1 MTSVGI
7 IANPAAGKDIRRL
20 VAFGTQID
28 SHEKVDIVRRVLL
41 GLDAMGVDRVWLMPD
56 TFGIGLR
63 ALEGLKGRLKLQ
75 TPLLQ
80 MPAEGTAEDSRLA
93 AHLMAEEGVACI
105 ITLGGD
111 GTNRAVAKGCGT
123 VPLIPISTGT
133 NNVFPRALEGTTAG
147 LAAGVAATDGVPLQE
162 YSLPTRKLLVKRNG
176 EIIDM
181 ALIDVVVTDDLFIGT
196 KAIWEVSRI
205 KEVFTS
211 QGRPSNVGLSS
222 IMGCFRPSDSDE
234 PEGAHLL
241 LGGEGQRVLA
251 PIAPGLIRSVSIRRC
266 SPLRIGEAVEVSHYP
281 STLALDGEREIYAA
295 PGQHFSVELS
305 PDGPFIL
312 DHERILKYAAR
323 KGLFHVKEEDVQR
336 AQFPSGRG

>member
-20 VAFGTQID
+20 VAFGTQMD
-28 SHEKVDIVRRVLL
+28 NHEKMDIVRRVLL

-56 TFGIGLR
+56 TFDTGLR
-63 ALEGLKGRLKLQ
+63 ALEGLKGRLKLRAS
-75 TPLLQ
+75 LLQ
-80 MPAEGTAEDSRLA
+80 MRAEGTAEDSSLA
-93 AHLMAEEGVACI
+93 AHLMTGEGVACI

-111 GTNRAVAKGCGT
+111 GTNRAVAKGCGR

-147 LAAGVAATDGVPLQE
+147 LAAGVAAMDGACLQE
-162 YSLPTRKLLVKRNG
+162 YSIPTRKLLVKRDG
-176 EIIDM
+176 EAIDM

-196 KAIWEVSRI
+196 KAIWEASHI

-211 QGRPSNVGLSS
+211 QGRPSSVGFSS
-222 IMGCFRPSDSDE
+222 IIGCFKPLRPE
-234 PEGAHLL
+234 RPEGMHLV
-241 LGGEGQRVLA
+241 LGGEGQEGQRVLA
-251 PIAPGLIRSVSIRRC
+251 PIAPGLIRSVSIRRF
-266 SPLRIGEAVEVSHYP
+266 SPLRIGEATEISHYP

-312 DHERILKYAAR
+312 DHERILEYAAQ
-323 KGLFHVKEEDVQR
+323 KGLFHLKDESCRKNPV
-336 AQFPSGRG
+336 GC

>member
-28 SHEKVDIVRRVLL
+28 NHEKMDIVRRVLL
-41 GLDAMGVDRVWLMPD
+41 GLDAMGVDRVWMMPD

-63 ALEGLKGRLKLQ
+63 ALEGLKGRLRLQ
-75 TPLLQ
+75 ASLLQ
-80 MPAEGTAEDSRLA
+80 MPAEGSAEDSRLA
-93 AHLMAEEGVACI
+93 AHLMTAQEGVACI

-111 GTNRAVAKGCGT
+111 GTNRAVAKGCGR

-147 LAAGVAATDGVPLQE
+147 LAAGVAATDGVRLQE
-162 YSLPTRKLLVKRNG
+162 YSIPTRKLLVKRNG
-176 EIIDM
+176 ETIDM
-181 ALIDVVVTDDLFIGT
+181 ALIDVAVTDDLFTGT
-196 KAIWEVSRI
+196 KAIWEASRI

-222 IMGCFRPSDSDE
+222 IIGCFCPSN
-234 PEGAHLL
+234 PEDLDGAHLV

-266 SPLRIGEAVEVSHYP
+266 SPLRIGQATEISHYP

-312 DHERILKYAAR
+312 DHERILEYAAQ
-323 KGLFHVKEEDVQR
+323 KGLFHVKDE
-336 AQFPSGRG
+336 SC